1 MRTLLVMR
9 HGKSDWGEPGPA
21 DHDRPL
27 APRGLAAAA
36 RMGSFLTEAG
46 LEPHLIL
53 SSTALR
59 AVGTA
64 EHAAKAGG
72 WGSRIVPVAALYAS
86 DPGRVLDV
94 LRETDPQVE
103 RLLVTGHEPTWSQ
116 LVSLLMGGG
125 RLRMPTAAVACLD
138 LEHGDWGDLAAG
150 SCILRWLVVPK
161 ALG

>member
-1 MRTLLVMR
+1 V
-9 HGKSDWGEPGPA
+9 
-21 DHDRPL
+21 
-27 APRGLAAAA
+27 
-36 RMGSFLTEAG
+36 GSFLTAAG
-46 LEPHLIL
+46 LEPELIV

-59 AVGTA
+59 ALATA
-64 EHAAKAGG
+64 EQAAAAGG

-86 DPGRVLDV
+86 DPERVLEV

-138 LEHGDWGDLAAG
+138 LEIGDWGDLAAG

>member
-9 HGKSDWGEPGPA
+9 HGKSEWGEPGLS

-36 RMGSFLTEAG
+36 RIGSFLTAAG
-46 LEPHLIL
+46 LEPELIL

-86 DPGRVLDV
+86 EPGRVLEV
-94 LRETDPQVE
+94 LRETAPE
-103 RLLVTGHEPTWSQ
+103 IGRLLVTGHEPTSSQ

-138 LEHGDWGDLAAG
+138 LEHGDWADLAAG
-150 SCILRWLVVPK
+150 SCILRWLMVPK

>member
-9 HGKSDWGEPGPA
+9 HGKSEWGEPGLS

-36 RMGSFLTEAG
+36 RIGSFLTAAG
-46 LEPHLIL
+46 LEPELIL

-86 DPGRVLDV
+86 EPGRVLEV
-94 LRETDPQVE
+94 LRETAPE
-103 RLLVTGHEPTWSQ
+103 IGRLLVTGHEPTSSQ

-125 RLRMPTAAVACLD
+125 RLRMPTAAVACLF
-138 LEHGDWGDLAAG
+138 LEHGDWADLAAG
-150 SCILRWLVVPK
+150 SCILRWLMVPK

>member
-9 HGKSDWGEPGPA
+9 HGKSEWGEPGLS

-36 RMGSFLTEAG
+36 RIGSFLTAAG
-46 LEPHLIL
+46 LEPELIL

-59 AVGTA
+59 AIGTS

-86 DPGRVLDV
+86 EPGRVLEV
-94 LRETDPQVE
+94 LRDTDPRVV

-138 LEHGDWGDLAAG
+138 LEHGDWADLAAG
-150 SCILRWLVVPK
+150 SCVLRWLVVPK

>member
-9 HGKSDWGEPGPA
+9 HGKSEWGEPGRS

-46 LEPHLIL
+46 LEPELIL

-59 AVGTA
+59 AVATA
-64 EHAAKAGG
+64 EHAALAGG

-86 DPGRVLDV
+86 DTGQVLAV
-94 LRETDPQVE
+94 LRETDPQVG

-138 LEHGDWGDLAAG
+138 LEHGDWADLASG
-150 SCILRWLVVPK
+150 SCILRWLMVPK